1 MRARDYGFAKN
12 AKQRTSLQIA
22 RYAKSAG
29 WERQTNFL
37 LLANKFL
44 TMVASRFPDA
54 AAT

>member
-12 AKQRTSLQIA
+12 AKQRTSLQMA
-22 RYAKSAG
+22 MRRVLAG
-29 WERQTNFL
+29 NDKPNFL
-37 LLANKFL
+37 LFANKFL